1 MATDEKECFNCGCN
15 LYKSC
20 EGYEGDNMPG
30 KMMLAMA
37 DNYEVYTRT
46 DDGESIFLEI
56 DNPEDF
62 EVDKDR
68 VMVKIPLEK
77 WVYLVDQFQRKHTR
91 HIKIADDNQ
100 LDLFQE

>member
-1 MATDEKECFNCGCN
+1 
-15 LYKSC
+15 
-20 EGYEGDNMPG
+20 MPG